1 MNAIKTP
8 EDPSSGNDFKR
19 VLTNLLILGIA
30 LILLNGLITLN
41 TLNDLSLILN
51 LKKSTTLYL
60 LGFVKYYPDNTIMKS
75 IKFHVSLKYANL

>member
-60 LGFVKYYPDNTIMKS
+60 LGFLNITQTI
-75 IKFHVSLKYANL
+75 LL